1 MRTLPAETIRM
12 IADLKGYAL
21 ENVST
26 VPGMDYAVEAFDTLE
41 WVLIANKAK
50 GDFNKAVSIL
60 KAKCKAIADYDAE
73 VASTAF

>member
-1 MRTLPAETIRM
+1 MRNLPAETARM

-21 ENVST
+21 ENYSSIA
-26 VPGMDYAVEAFDTLE
+26 GMDYAVESFDMLE

-60 KAKCKAIADYDAE
+60 KSKCKAIADYDAE